1 MITNDTIA
9 AISSGLTESGIGIVR
24 MSGPESFE
32 IASRI
37 FRTKSGAAADL
48 NEPNRVHYGFIRNV
62 SRETSGAELLDEVL
76 LINLKGPHSYTG
88 EDTIEIDCHGG
99 VLMMKRV
106 LGTMIA
112 AGARLAEPGEFT
124 RRAFM
129 NGRIDLAQA
138 EAVID
143 LINARNDRA
152 IRASVGQLRGDV
164 SAKIAKIRTTILR
177 DTAFIEAALDDP
189 EHYNV
194 EDIDEELKE
203 HITDALNDTER
214 LIASYRYGK
223 LAREG
228 INTVIIGKPNAGK
241 SSLLNALLG
250 EERAIVTQIPGT
262 TRDTITESISLG
274 SLSLNLMD
282 TAGIRKTDD
291 LVESIGV
298 KRALESVREADLIL
312 CVIDASVP
320 LDEAD
325 RDILDYIRELPVR
338 VLFLF
343 NKSDLET
350 AVNTDALLKSMP
362 EEKRGNLSI
371 SALTHDGIGTLTET
385 IEEMFSMGE
394 ISYNDEVTVSSMRHV
409 ELLKKAAGSM
419 RSVLASMEDG
429 MPEDFFTVDL
439 MDAYTALG
447 QIIGESV
454 DDDLVN
460 EIFASFCMGK

>member
-1 MITNDTIA
+1 MMNNDTIA

-24 MSGPESFE
+24 MSGPDSFAVAEKIFCTRSGLPVDLTES
-32 IASRI
+32 
-37 FRTKSGAAADL
+37 
-48 NEPNRVHYGFIRNV
+48 NRVRYGFVRNV
-62 SRETSGAELLDEVL
+62 SRETSGTELLDEVL

-99 VLMMKRV
+99 VLMMRRI
-106 LGTMIA
+106 LETMIS

-143 LINARNDRA
+143 VINARNDRA
-152 IRASVGQLRGDV
+152 IKASVGQLRGDI
-164 SAKIAKIRTTILR
+164 SAKISGMREVILK

-194 EDIDEELKE
+194 SDVDEELKE
-203 HITDALNDTER
+203 HINASLGQLEK
-214 LIASYRYGK
+214 LIRSYRYGK
-223 LAREG
+223 LVREG

-262 TRDTITESISLG
+262 TRDTIRESISLG

-282 TAGIRKTDD
+282 TAGIRRTDD
-291 LVESIGV
+291 VVESIGV
-298 KRALESVREADLIL
+298 KRALDSIRDADLVL

-320 LDEAD
+320 IGEED
-325 RDILDYIRELPVR
+325 RDILRYIRDLSVR

-343 NKSDLET
+343 NKSDLAA
-350 AVNTDALLKSMP
+350 AVDTDELLRSMP
-362 EEKRGNLSI
+362 EDKREHLSI
-371 SALTHDGIGTLTET
+371 SALTHDGIGKLTEV

-394 ISYNDEVTVSSMRHV
+394 ISYNDEVMVSSMRHV
-409 ELLKKAAGSM
+409 ELLKAAAESLK
-419 RSVLASMEDG
+419 SVLRSIDDG
-429 MPEDFFTVDL
+429 MPEDFYTVDL

>member
-1 MITNDTIA
+1 MMNNDTIA

-24 MSGPESFE
+24 MSGPDSFAVAEKIFCTRSGLPVDLTES
-32 IASRI
+32 
-37 FRTKSGAAADL
+37 
-48 NEPNRVHYGFIRNV
+48 NRVRYGFVRNV
-62 SRETSGAELLDEVL
+62 SRETSGTELLDEVL

-99 VLMMKRV
+99 VLMMRRI
-106 LGTMIA
+106 LETMIS

-143 LINARNDRA
+143 VINARNDRA
-152 IRASVGQLRGDV
+152 IKASVGQLRGDI
-164 SAKIAKIRTTILR
+164 SAKISGMREVILK

-194 EDIDEELKE
+194 SDVDEELKE
-203 HITDALNDTER
+203 HINASLGQLEK
-214 LIASYRYGK
+214 LIRSYRYGK
-223 LAREG
+223 LVREG

-262 TRDTITESISLG
+262 TRDTIRESISLG

-282 TAGIRKTDD
+282 TAGIRRTDD
-291 LVESIGV
+291 VVESIGV
-298 KRALESVREADLIL
+298 KRALDSIREADLVL
-312 CVIDASVP
+312 CVIDASMPVG
-320 LDEAD
+320 EED
-325 RDILDYIRELPVR
+325 RDILRYIRDLSVR

-343 NKSDLET
+343 NKSDLAA
-350 AVNTDALLKSMP
+350 AVDTDELLRSMP
-362 EEKRGNLSI
+362 EDKREHLSI
-371 SALTHDGIGTLTET
+371 SALTHEGIGKLTEV
-385 IEEMFSMGE
+385 IEDMFSMGE
-394 ISYNDEVTVSSMRHV
+394 ISYNDEVMVSSMRHV
-409 ELLKKAAGSM
+409 ELLKSAEESLK
-419 RSVLASMEDG
+419 SVLHSIDDG
-429 MPEDFFTVDL
+429 MPEDFYTVDL

>member
-1 MITNDTIA
+1 MSNNDTIA

-24 MSGPESFE
+24 MSGPDSFAVAEKIFCTRSGLPVDLTES
-32 IASRI
+32 
-37 FRTKSGAAADL
+37 
-48 NEPNRVHYGFIRNV
+48 NRVRYGFVRNV
-62 SRETSGAELLDEVL
+62 SRETSGTELLDEVL

-99 VLMMKRV
+99 VLMMRRI
-106 LGTMIA
+106 LETMIS

-143 LINARNDRA
+143 VINARNDRA
-152 IRASVGQLRGDV
+152 IKASVGQLRGDI
-164 SAKIAKIRTTILR
+164 SAKISGMREVILK

-194 EDIDEELKE
+194 SDVDEELKE
-203 HITDALNDTER
+203 HINASLGQLEK
-214 LIASYRYGK
+214 LIRSYRYGK
-223 LAREG
+223 LVREG

-262 TRDTITESISLG
+262 TRDTIRESISLG

-282 TAGIRKTDD
+282 TAGIRRTDD
-291 LVESIGV
+291 VVESIGV
-298 KRALESVREADLIL
+298 KRALDSIREADLVL
-312 CVIDASVP
+312 CVIDASMPVG
-320 LDEAD
+320 EED
-325 RDILDYIRELPVR
+325 RDILRYIRDLSVR

-343 NKSDLET
+343 NKSDLAA
-350 AVNTDALLKSMP
+350 AVDTDELLRSMP
-362 EEKRGNLSI
+362 EDKREHLSI
-371 SALTHDGIGTLTET
+371 SALTHEGIGKLTEV
-385 IEEMFSMGE
+385 IEDMFSMGE
-394 ISYNDEVTVSSMRHV
+394 ISYNDEVMVSSMRHV
-409 ELLKKAAGSM
+409 ELLKSAEESLK
-419 RSVLASMEDG
+419 SVLHSIDDG
-429 MPEDFFTVDL
+429 MPEDFYTVDL